1 MKKIIIFASGSGSNA
16 EKIMQ
21 YFDTHSTTEVAAV
34 LSNKSEAGV
43 LALADKFQV
52 PTLVFSREEL
62 NGTRVLDYLQE
73 IKPDLIIL
81 AGFLWKFPK
90 SIIETFPGKIVN
102 IHPALLPA
110 YGGKGMYGLNVH
122 RAVVEDRAAETGITI
137 HYIDEFYDEGAI
149 IFQEKVVLTGVETPE
164 EVATKVLK
172 LEHAHFAQVI
182 DSILNK

>member
-1 MKKIIIFASGSGSNA
+1 MKKIVIFASGSGSNA

-21 YFDTHSTTEVAAV
+21 HFEKHSTSKVAAV

-43 LALADKFQV
+43 LSIAKNFQV

-62 NGTRVLDYLQE
+62 NNEVVLNYLQE
-73 IKPDLIIL
+73 IQPNLIVL

-90 SIIETFPGKIVN
+90 AIIEAFPGKIVN

-110 YGGKGMYGLNVH
+110 YGGQGMYGINVH
-122 RAVVEDRAAETGITI
+122 RAVVQDKALETGITI
-137 HYIDEFYDEGAI
+137 HYIDEFYDEGAT
-149 IFQEKVVLTGVETPE
+149 IFQAKVFLQGNETPE

-172 LEHAHFAQVI
+172 LEHIHFAQVI
-182 DSILNK
+182 DQILNK